1 MIILMFQLKLISYL
15 IIINNNINKILMN
28 RNNKNKF
35 DSHDSFKD
43 KKNNREEEFN
53 PETDEVISERGNQI

>member
-1 MIILMFQLKLISYL
+1 
-15 IIINNNINKILMN
+15 MN

-53 PETDEVISERGNQI
+53 PETDEVISERGN